1 MNYSQETYPKLTV
14 IKEDTCVILTVN
26 QVSSINIVFEENR
39 ALKEKVFV
47 LDSIIVQKDSLSSKK
62 DSIVGEKQ
70 VLLNDVLNKYA
81 DKDKELNKVK
91 KNRKLFYLAGF
102 LTAVLAYSLIK
113 FL

>member
-1 MNYSQETYPKLTV
+1 M
-14 IKEDTCVILTVN
+14 
-26 QVSSINIVFEENR
+26 
-39 ALKEKVFV
+39 
-47 LDSIIVQKDSLSSKK
+47 
-62 DSIVGEKQ
+62 GEKQ

-113 FL
+113 IL